1 MLLYL
6 EMMEGPEERSRFEQL
21 YTRYRGLM
29 FHAARNILGSDQ
41 DAEDAVHEA
50 FLVLAENMG
59 RVEETDSP
67 RTKVFLLTVTEHKA
81 IDLYRRKAKIP
92 QGEFLEELQGVTV
105 EYQGED
111 GVTACL
117 LKLPA
122 RYRDFLLL
130 KYDQGFTNREL
141 EGILDL
147 SAPAVRKL
155 DQRARD
161 RLEQIC
167 KEEGI
172 L

>member
-1 MLLYL
+1 M
-6 EMMEGPEERSRFEQL
+6 
-21 YTRYRGLM
+21 T
-29 FHAARNILGSDQ
+29 A
-41 DAEDAVHEA
+41 
-50 FLVLAENMG
+50 
-59 RVEETDSP
+59 
-67 RTKVFLLTVTEHKA
+67 
-81 IDLYRRKAKIP
+81 
-92 QGEFLEELQGVTV
+92 

-111 GVTACL
+111 GVAACL

-122 RYRDFLLL
+122 RYRAFLLL
-130 KYDQGFTNREL
+130 KYDQGYTNREL
-141 EGILDL
+141 EGIFGL